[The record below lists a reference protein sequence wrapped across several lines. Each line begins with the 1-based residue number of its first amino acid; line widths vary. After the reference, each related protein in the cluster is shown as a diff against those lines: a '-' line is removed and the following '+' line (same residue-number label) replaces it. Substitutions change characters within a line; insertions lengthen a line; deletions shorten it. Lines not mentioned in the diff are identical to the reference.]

1 MSPSRTGKGG
11 LCAGEPGA
19 GHPALGLL
27 PDRVQLSLAW
37 TETVPLC
44 FQKVDTKSPCSLHP
58 RLRII
63 HSGLT
68 WNLEFLKIT
77 DEIVKLTGTNDSYL
91 R

>member
-1 MSPSRTGKGG
+1 MGK
-11 LCAGEPGA
+11 